1 MKGIVCASLFVSAF
15 VGCAQAA
22 DLAGATAAEFP
33 PAAPSC
39 WGGVREF
46 LTSSIKDCPLSY
58 AGFTLFGNVDGGFG
72 YSQWGVPAGRS
83 ADKPNYG
90 IQKNSANSHWLW
102 APNAIS
108 TSVVGIAMQEKLFD
122 DWTLIGVAEA
132 GFNPHSLMLVNGPR
146 SMADN
151 NLKAIG
157 YQTSN
162 FDSSRA
168 GQWDNSQGFIGFSNP
183 TYGTLTFGRTNV
195 LSASALGKYDPLASV
210 AFSQIGFSSIY
221 SGFGV
226 SSTTRIN
233 SALTYRLTYHHFHI
247 AAQAQIGGYNQGNA
261 TNGQYQ
267 IQLGADFDNLSFDAV
282 AGVARNAVALSS
294 YSGDSLPPGYDT
306 NSILKATLSNSGGFE
321 LMARYKWGAFKF
333 YGGYVYA
340 RSENPS
346 DAYAN
351 GLPTIARGIFVP
363 PGAVTSN
370 AFDVARVLNTV
381 WTGVRYAALRNLDLS
396 AGAYWET
403 QNDYL
408 PASSV
413 CTGSGSATSS
423 SKCGGGRFSYSFLL
437 DYKPL
442 NRIDLYAGVMVSNVY
457 GGVASGYL
465 HTRNIDPTVGVRFR
479 F

>member
-1 MKGIVCASLFVSAF
+1 MKGILRAGLIASACVSH
-15 VGCAQAA
+15 AQAA
-22 DLAGATAAEFP
+22 DFAATTAPEVP
-33 PAAPSC
+33 PTAPSC
-39 WGGVREF
+39 FSGVRDF
-46 LTSSIKDCPLSY
+46 LSSSIKDCPLSY
-58 AGFTLFGNVDGGFG
+58 AGLTLYGNIDGGYG
-72 YSQWGVPAGRS
+72 YQQWGAPLGRS
-83 ADKPNYG
+83 ADKTNYA

-108 TSVVGIAMQEKLFD
+108 TSVLGIAMQEKLVD

-132 GFNPHSLMLVNGPR
+132 GFNPHTFMLINGPR
-146 SMADN
+146 SLADN
-151 NLKAIG
+151 NLKTLG
-157 YQTSN
+157 YQNSSFN
-162 FDSSRA
+162 SSRA

-183 TYGTLTFGRTNV
+183 TYGTLTFGRTNA
-195 LSASALGKYDPLASV
+195 LSQGALGKYDPVASV
-210 AFSQIGFSSIY
+210 AFSQIGFSSIF

-226 SSTTRIN
+226 SPTTRLN
-233 SALTYRLTYHHFHI
+233 TAVTYRLTYHHFHF
-247 AAQAQIGGYNQGNA
+247 AAQAQIGGYDQGNA

-267 IQLGADFDNLSFDAV
+267 VQLGADFDNLSFDAV
-282 AGVARNAVALSS
+282 AGVAKDAVSLSS
-294 YSGDSLPPGYDT
+294 YSGGSLPPGYDP

-321 LMARYKWGAFKF
+321 LMARYRWGAFKF

-370 AFDVARVLNTV
+370 AYDVARVLNTV
-381 WTGVRYAALRNLDLS
+381 WTGVRYAAMNTLDLS

-423 SKCGGGRFSYSFLL
+423 SRCGGGRFSYSFLL

-442 NRIDLYAGVMVSNVY
+442 DRIDLYAGLMVSNVY
-457 GGVASGYL
+457 GGIASGYL
-465 HTRNIDPTVGVRFR
+465 HSRNIDPTIGVRFR